1 MGKGYSFFAIIS
13 HCKVKILLA
22 VMSMFFFSGCLGP
35 DDDDPA
41 LPPPDPVAAV
51 IQKVGSSV
59 VNIETNISKGS
70 GVIFNKDG
78 YIITNDHVIRG
89 ANSVEVHLLDKRT
102 LKATVVATDPR
113 RDVAVIK
120 VEGDNLQ
127 AAEFADSKNL
137 NVGDDVIAI
146 GNAQGVENSVTKGI
160 ISNLNVDVDTGI
172 NIRRCIQTD
181 APLNPGNSGGALV
194 NMSGK
199 VVGIND
205 MGRGDSESMNYAI
218 PINDAKD
225 VAEQIIEKGYV
236 SMVYIGVNA
245 VNEKTD
251 KGDRVIFIKDVMSNS
266 PAAKA
271 ELQEGDIIIKV
282 NDARV
287 ETISKLRDQLKNS
300 GIGSTVSLEIA
311 RKTKK
316 GYTTGILQVTL
327 EELPK
332 GYYVIDWS

>member
-1 MGKGYSFFAIIS
+1 MRKRIFFSAIS
-13 HCKVKILLA
+13 NKRTSKILLIA
-22 VMSMFFFSGCLGP
+22 MSIFFFSGCLGP
-35 DDDDPA
+35 DEDEPISH
-41 LPPPDPVAAV
+41 PDPVAAV
-51 IQKVGSSV
+51 VQKVGASV
-59 VNIETNISKGS
+59 VNIETNTSKGS

-89 ANSVEVHLLDKRT
+89 ANSVEVHLLDKRK
-102 LKATVVATDPR
+102 LDATVIATDPR

-181 APLNPGNSGGALV
+181 APLNHGNSGGALV

-205 MGRGDSESMNYAI
+205 MGRGDAESMNYAI

-236 SMVYIGVNA
+236 SVTYIGVNA

-251 KGDRVIFIKDVMSNS
+251 QGEGFIVIKDIMANS

-271 ELQEGDIIIKV
+271 NLQDGDIIIKV

-287 ETISKLRDQLKNS
+287 ETVSKLRDQLKNS
-300 GIGSTVSLEIA
+300 GIGSAVSLEIA